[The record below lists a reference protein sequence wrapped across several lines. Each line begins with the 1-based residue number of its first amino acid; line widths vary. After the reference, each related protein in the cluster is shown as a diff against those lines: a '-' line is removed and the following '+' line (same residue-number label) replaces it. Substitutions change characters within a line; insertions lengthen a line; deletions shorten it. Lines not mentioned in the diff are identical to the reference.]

1 MASNPANL
9 SGVGL
14 ARNCERTGF
23 LSLDRR
29 VEDAV
34 DEALGLGV
42 AETGGQFK
50 RFVDGDLGRDV
61 SPVQHFENGETE
73 QGQLDL
79 AEPIHA
85 PVRARSVR

>member
-1 MASNPANL
+1 MPLMKFSW
-9 SGVGL
+9 
-14 ARNCERTGF
+14 
-23 LSLDRR
+23 
-29 VEDAV
+29 
-34 DEALGLGV
+34 LGV

-85 PVRARSVR
+85 PVLREAFDDAVEIF